1 MNRKRGERMEKRAIA
16 EKRIREIEENVLR
29 NLPVSP
35 TTYTYIELFRVLQE
49 LQFQHNYDLAI
60 GICDIWE
67 KISEQQAQDDNA
79 DIPDC

>member
-1 MNRKRGERMEKRAIA
+1 MEKRAIA

-49 LQFQHNYDLAI
+49 LQFQHNYDLTI

-67 KISEQQAQDDNA
+67 KISERQAQDDNA